1 MGVQHWSKQH
11 APHLFD
17 GGTGGGHAIAELLEH
32 HDWPAFVLAFDLC
45 LFARHPVLF
54 SGGLGWS
61 LISVWSLLHGQVL
74 STGWRVAP

>member
-1 MGVQHWSKQH
+1 
-11 APHLFD
+11 
-17 GGTGGGHAIAELLEH
+17 
-32 HDWPAFVLAFDLC
+32 LAFDLC

>member
-32 HDWPAFVLAFDLC
+32 HDWPAFVLASDL
-45 LFARHPVLF
+45 LPLREA
-54 SGGLGWS
+54 SGFVQWWFGL
-61 LISVWSLLHGQVL
+61 VVN
-74 STGWRVAP
+74 